1 MAALPARLRI
11 AAGVLTRWRCVPWGL
26 YRWLDA
32 RALLVARG
40 TSLDSRCVVFDV
52 GANRGQTAKEIHRWL
67 PGVDLH
73 CFEPS
78 PETFQR
84 LRANVKDASL
94 HPYGLGAQVGT
105 HRMNPTGNDLTARI
119 QDESESHV
127 DIDHGSLIDVELS
140 TVDAEMKNHG
150 FERIDVLK
158 IDVEGHE
165 MSVLEGADQTLSD
178 GRVDVILVETRFG
191 STGADWQTPFQDI
204 LEHLEARGFRMVGS
218 YTNAIWLDHGINDA
232 DVLFVRVEGLPRDF
246 SRSPLT
252 VGT

>member
-150 FERIDVLK
+150 LERIDVLK

-204 LEHLEARGFRMVGS
+204 LEHLEARGFRMVAS
-218 YTNAIWLDHGINDA
+218 YTHAIWLDHGINDA

-246 SRSPLT
+246 SRSPLAT
-252 VGT
+252 GS

>member
-204 LEHLEARGFRMVGS
+204 LEHLEARGFRMVAS
-218 YTNAIWLDHGINDA
+218 YTHAIWLDHGINDA

>member
-204 LEHLEARGFRMVGS
+204 LEHLEARGFRMVAS
-218 YTNAIWLDHGINDA
+218 YTHAIWLDHGINDA

-252 VGT
+252 IGT

>member
-119 QDESESHV
+119 QEESGSSV
-127 DIDHGSLIDVELS
+127 DIDRGSLIDVELS

-150 FERIDVLK
+150 LERIDVLK

-204 LEHLEARGFRMVGS
+204 LEHLEARGFRMVAS
-218 YTNAIWLDHGINDA
+218 YTHAIWLDHGINDA

-252 VGT
+252 IGT